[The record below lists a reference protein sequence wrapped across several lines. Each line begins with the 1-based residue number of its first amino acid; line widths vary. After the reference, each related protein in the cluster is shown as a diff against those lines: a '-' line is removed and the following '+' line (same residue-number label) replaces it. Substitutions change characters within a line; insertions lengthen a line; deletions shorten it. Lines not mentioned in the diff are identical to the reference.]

1 MKPKVVSLLS
11 GGIDSPVASYLMMK
25 QGCEVILVHF
35 YNYTKDAYNVK
46 YKLLKLQE
54 VLGAHQEKTRLYLV
68 PFLSFQRVLLSFI
81 PPKLRMI
88 SYRRMMLKIA
98 EEILKKEK
106 AKAFVTGDS
115 LGQVASQTLDNLAV
129 IYEATKY
136 PILTPL
142 LGFDKEDTV
151 KIAKEIGTYPISI
164 EPYQD
169 SCTFLVPPHPET
181 HAKLEKVK
189 ELERPIPANGLIK
202 SAIKEAEV
210 IEK

>member
-1 MKPKVVSLLS
+1 MNLKLVSLLS
-11 GGIDSPVASYLMMK
+11 GGIDSPVASYLMMR

-54 VLGAHQEKTRLYLV
+54 VLGKYQEKTKLYLV
-68 PFLSFQRVLLSFI
+68 PFLSFQRVILSFI

-106 AKAFVTGDS
+106 AKAFITGDS
-115 LGQVASQTLDNLAV
+115 LGQVASQTLDNLVV
-129 IYEATKY
+129 IYEATRY

-142 LGFDKEDTV
+142 LGFDKEETIR
-151 KIAKEIGTYPISI
+151 IAKEIGTYPISI
-164 EPYQD
+164 EPYSD
-169 SCTFLVPPHPET
+169 CCSFLIARHPET
-181 HAKLEKVK
+181 HAKLEEIKR
-189 ELERPIPANGLIK
+189 LEKPIPLKNLIN
-202 SAIKEAEV
+202 SALKEAEV